1 MAPTPPDLAAPDFA
15 TDDWRRLRD
24 ALRYQ
29 GRDLHHRSYA
39 VDARRRELLWEEMDR
54 CLALADRIER
64 HLEAL
69 GAGDALDGADAG

>member
-1 MAPTPPDLAAPDFA
+1 MAPSPPDFAAPDLAPLPLAP
-15 TDDWRRLRD
+15 DDWRRLRD

-39 VDARRRELLWEEMDR
+39 VEARRRELLWEEMDR

-64 HLEAL
+64 HLDAL
-69 GAGDALDGADAG
+69 GEADAG

>member
-1 MAPTPPDLAAPDFA
+1 MAPSPPDPAPLVFDP
-15 TDDWRRLRD
+15 DDCRRLRD

-39 VDARRRELLWEEMDR
+39 VDSRRRELLWEEMDR

-64 HLEAL
+64 HL
-69 GAGDALDGADAG
+69 DALDGADAG